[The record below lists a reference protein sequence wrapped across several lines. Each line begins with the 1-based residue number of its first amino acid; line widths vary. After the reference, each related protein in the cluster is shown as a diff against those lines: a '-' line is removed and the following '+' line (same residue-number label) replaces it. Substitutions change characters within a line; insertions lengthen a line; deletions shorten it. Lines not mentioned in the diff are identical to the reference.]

1 MPFVDEISEE
11 RSTVSTVSSVT
22 AQTRQRVSSIKI
34 RYKLAVKSDSPLI
47 LYSANFRYKIAN
59 FLRGRWDTGQ
69 EGDERRERKMV
80 ARTGDKNFAGGKKGG
95 ATGTQN
101 AGSANAFLG
110 KQMRQEA
117 CKIGMHWA
125 ESTVSRQRN
134 RSVRSDVPRRIIVGN
149 ALCCSGE
156 ILYKQKVNNEH
167 SLTVQLVRGREYYK
181 MELWYIRQPWL
192 VYHKL
197 LLGLCDVVAETII
210 QLFLY
215 YWKPQKKAQ

>member
-101 AGSANAFLG
+101 AGSI
-110 KQMRQEA
+110 RE
-117 CKIGMHWA
+117 
-125 ESTVSRQRN
+125 R
-134 RSVRSDVPRRIIVGN
+134 VPRETN
-149 ALCCSGE
+149 AARSMQNRYALSRVHGFSATKPE
-156 ILYKQKVNNEH
+156 RQKRRPSANHRWKRALLFWRN
-167 SLTVQLVRGREYYK
+167 SL
-181 MELWYIRQPWL
+181 
-192 VYHKL
+192 
-197 LLGLCDVVAETII
+197 
-210 QLFLY
+210 
-215 YWKPQKKAQ
+215 